1 MIPSAVLFSM
11 VASVES
17 AVESERAS
25 VVLASVGV
33 VVTSLNIG
41 EPFVSVVIPGSVGL
55 VVASAGG

>member
-1 MIPSAVLFSM
+1 MESAVGP
-11 VASVES
+11 V
-17 AVESERAS
+17 VESERGL

-41 EPFVSVVIPGSVGL
+41 EPFVSVVIPGSVAL